1 MKATKYTHALD
12 RKLINLVKTN
22 PDLYI
27 NSNKKY
33 NSYLTRERIWQE
45 IALSLNKTVPECKTR
60 WRTIRDSYR
69 KLKIKSQLDYKT
81 GLPVFSRSKYNNK
94 ELKFLD
100 GLINSTETSI
110 DDTNETNEDDEYHL
124 VEVVED
130 HQYSKSLLN
139 TDENDNS
146 NNVSPD
152 NGINYMS
159 VGSKEYDE
167 YFLSYKKLQIKTESS
182 SSSEPT
188 LLTRPKCDS
197 DTKPIEGSKDVREES
212 KEILKCLLTEKQTSD
227 NTEHPVDTFFRS
239 MATTVK
245 SFSPQLIAETRMKVC
260 NIVSEME
267 LRSLSECNPQSSCT
281 FKHSSRDKFSN
292 CPMSF
297 STPVISSVSNS
308 NLSPSHIKDEVDASF
323 EIELDNN

>member
-227 NTEHPVDTFFRS
+227 NTEHPVDTFFR
-239 MATTVK
+239 K
-245 SFSPQLIAETRMKVC
+245 
-260 NIVSEME
+260 ME